1 MRRFQF
7 VLAMKLKQQILQ
19 CNNTLNAHF
28 LIFSAVGLCADVY
41 FGLYL
46 LVLKCTPLSNVL
58 VTKPRTSWKVNQVK
72 MVLERH
78 VTDFGETVNRMSEC
92 QTLCLTLNEV
102 NKERKKEKEKLASE
116 ISSEPNVPS
125 HFLKAQK
132 SIDRC

>member
-7 VLAMKLKQQILQ
+7 VVAMKLKQQILQ

-28 LIFSAVGLCADVY
+28 LIFSAVGFCADVY

-46 LVLKCTPLSNVL
+46 LVLKCTPLSNAL
-58 VTKPRTSWKVNQVK
+58 VTKPCTSWKVNQAK

-102 NKERKKEKEKLASE
+102 KKERKRKAG
-116 ISSEPNVPS
+116 IGN
-125 HFLKAQK
+125 FL
-132 SIDRC
+132 